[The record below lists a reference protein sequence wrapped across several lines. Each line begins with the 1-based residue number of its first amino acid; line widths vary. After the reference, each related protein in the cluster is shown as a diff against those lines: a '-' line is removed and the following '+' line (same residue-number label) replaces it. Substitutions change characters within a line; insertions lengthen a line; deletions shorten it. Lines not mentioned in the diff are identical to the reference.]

1 MVDQLRRRL
10 ALGFPHC
17 LQNARL
23 GDPAEIIV
31 DGGLPPRLNHVEADG
46 TCQGVGLVQ
55 SRANAVGGDAALI
68 VTASRLIDGV
78 DRK

>member
-1 MVDQLRRRL
+1 MRGRL
-10 ALGFPHC
+10 ALGFPHR
-17 LQNARL
+17 LQDARL
-23 GDPAEIIV
+23 GDPAEIVV

-55 SRANAVGGDAALI
+55 SRANTVGGNTALI
-68 VTASRLIDGV
+68 AAARRLVESV